1 MDIKL
6 KDDLE
11 RLSVITIEIILTR
24 IKSMPKTR
32 NKYLIIFFFIINN
45 LDLKNNKTS
54 KYTFKTPNKKK
65 TPINQSINR
74 SPLYSE
80 RDLNPHNRNGHKIL
94 SLACLPFHHPSSL

>member
-74 SPLYSE
+74 SPQYSE
-80 RDLNPHNRNGHKIL
+80 RVRYPKNKGK
-94 SLACLPFHHPSSL
+94 

>member
-32 NKYLIIFFFIINN
+32 NKYLIIFFSIINN
-45 LDLKNNKTS
+45 PDLKNNKTS
-54 KYTFKTPNKKK
+54 K
-65 TPINQSINR
+65 
-74 SPLYSE
+74 
-80 RDLNPHNRNGHKIL
+80 
-94 SLACLPFHHPSSL
+94 